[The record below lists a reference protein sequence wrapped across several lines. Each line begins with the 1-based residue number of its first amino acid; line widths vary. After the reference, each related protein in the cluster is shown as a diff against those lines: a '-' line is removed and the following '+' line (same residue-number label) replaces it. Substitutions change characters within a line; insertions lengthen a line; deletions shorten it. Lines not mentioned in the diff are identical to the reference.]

1 MKLLSALILGICL
14 TGMGYAQDD
23 VKSFQEIAYDV
34 AQKEMKPEEWKTFL
48 KKTQS
53 RFETWEH
60 DNQTGDMN
68 QFLNDKL
75 LEIAPS
81 VKGGDVKA
89 LKKFVFWLAL
99 YYEFK
104 QLPPSYIREV
114 KPEYRKEIDQF
125 MSDLNWERAAEIIK
139 DNVKKYDEEQK
150 AKDKK
155 EKKQ

>member
-1 MKLLSALILGICL
+1 
-14 TGMGYAQDD
+14 
-23 VKSFQEIAYDV
+23 
-34 AQKEMKPEEWKTFL
+34 MKPEEWKTFL